1 MLELQKKEFELKGM
15 RSDLNKMD
23 ELQKEGKEMQKQKQQ
38 EREQLIRLN
47 AQSEADEK
55 TIKN

>member
-38 EREQLIRLN
+38 ERE
-47 AQSEADEK
+47 
-55 TIKN
+55 

>member
-1 MLELQKKEFELKGM
+1 MLELQKKEFELKVNK
-15 RSDLNKMD
+15 SDLNKMD